1 MTVEPDLTVDYQ
13 RIAGDALVEAA
24 ALRQI
29 LQRLIPPADTADSE
43 TVEPEPDPADP
54 TQEIVP

>member
-1 MTVEPDLTVDYQ
+1 MTEPDLTVDYQ

-29 LQRLIPPADTADSE
+29 LQRLIAPPADNDKPE
-43 TVEPEPDPADP
+43 TDP
-54 TQEIVP
+54 TAELVP

>member
-1 MTVEPDLTVDYQ
+1 MTDEPDLSVDYQ

-29 LQRLIPPADTADSE
+29 LQRLIAPPADSDTPA
-43 TVEPEPDPADP
+43 EPELDDA
-54 TQEIVP
+54 TKAIVP